1 MAVTDTN
8 DRDAAGNPEEGIRP
22 AGNDPA
28 FDPDIQDAVRDTL
41 RDWSASVDVEPFEPV
56 PAHVWERI
64 TTVLDAEDPTLAQ
77 TEGYV
82 SDVGSAGRRRLPR
95 SRWTTPLIAASV
107 VALGVAVGA
116 SVWGPFGE
124 PPGNGVTATVA
135 SQTIDEPA
143 VAEEDPTAS
152 DVSAEAPELA
162 ESLES
167 AESES
172 LARADSVSV
181 PTPQVVQAGFIP
193 PAKKVMDLG
202 EDISST
208 QIADTV
214 DEILTGV
221 GITEPADVLEM
232 PEETWDAA
240 TEGMTSDPKVLR
252 DCVTKVTA
260 VETSQALL
268 VLRASVN
275 GIDAGLLVVPEFMV
289 DMNKMSSMDAD
300 QMRGMGPDMGVTTIY
315 VVEPTCGMREPN
327 HNPTLFKASFILAP

>member
-1 MAVTDTN
+1 MADSN
-8 DRDAAGNPEEGIRP
+8 ARDAAGSPEEGIRP
-22 AGNDPA
+22 AGSDPA
-28 FDPDIQDAVRDTL
+28 LDPDTQDAVRDTL
-41 RDWSASVDVEPFEPV
+41 RDWSASVDAEPFEPV

-64 TTVLDAEDPTLAQ
+64 TTVLDAEDPTWGENNA
-77 TEGYV
+77 YIN
-82 SDVGSAGRRRLPR
+82 DVTGAGRRRLPR
-95 SRWTTPLIAASV
+95 NRWTTPLIAASV

-124 PPGNGVTATVA
+124 PSQDGVTATTA
-135 SQTIDEPA
+135 SQTIDEA
-143 VAEEDPTAS
+143 V
-152 DVSAEAPELA
+152 EAPELA

-167 AESES
+167 VELEGV
-172 LARADSVSV
+172 ARADSVSV

-202 EDISST
+202 EDISSA
-208 QIADTV
+208 QITDTV

-240 TEGMTSDPKVLR
+240 TDGMTSDPKVLR

-289 DMNKMSSMDAD
+289 DMNKMLSMDAD

-315 VVEPTCGMREPN
+315 VVEPTCGMREPSY
-327 HNPTLFKASFILAP
+327 NPTLFKASFTLAP

>member
-1 MAVTDTN
+1 MADGN
-8 DRDAAGNPEEGIRP
+8 DRDAAGSPEEGIRP
-22 AGNDPA
+22 AGSDPA
-28 FDPDIQDAVRDTL
+28 FDPDIQDALRDTL
-41 RDWSASVDVEPFEPV
+41 RDWSASVDAEPFEPV

-64 TTVLDAEDPTLAQ
+64 TTVLDAEDPTWAQ

-82 SDVGSAGRRRLPR
+82 SDVSSAGRRRLPR

-124 PPGNGVTATVA
+124 PTGDGVTATVA
-135 SQTIDEPA
+135 SQTMDE
-143 VAEEDPTAS
+143 V
-152 DVSAEAPELA
+152 VEAPELA
-162 ESLES
+162 ESLEL
-167 AESES
+167 ES
-172 LARADSVSV
+172 LAQADSVAV

-202 EDISST
+202 EDISSA

-240 TEGMTSDPKVLR
+240 TDGMTSDPKVLR

-275 GIDAGLLVVPEFMV
+275 GIDAGLLVVPEFMI
-289 DMNKMSSMDAD
+289 DMNKMLTMDAD
-300 QMRGMGPDMGVTTIY
+300 QMRSMGPDMNATTIY
-315 VVEPTCGMREPN
+315 VVEPTCGLREPS
-327 HNPTLFKASFILAP
+327 HNPTLFKASFTLAPAS

>member
-1 MAVTDTN
+1 M
-8 DRDAAGNPEEGIRP
+8 
-22 AGNDPA
+22 
-28 FDPDIQDAVRDTL
+28 
-41 RDWSASVDVEPFEPV
+41 

-64 TTVLDAEDPTLAQ
+64 TTVLDAEDPTWAQ

-82 SDVGSAGRRRLPR
+82 SDVSSAGRRRLPR

-124 PPGNGVTATVA
+124 PSGDGVTATVA
-135 SQTIDEPA
+135 
-143 VAEEDPTAS
+143 EEDPAAS

-162 ESLES
+162 ESVE
-167 AESES
+167 AES

-202 EDISST
+202 EDISFA
-208 QIADTV
+208 QITDTV

-240 TEGMTSDPKVLR
+240 TDGMTSDPKVLR

-289 DMNKMSSMDAD
+289 DMNKMLSMNAD
-300 QMRGMGPDMGVTTIY
+300 QMRSMGPDMGVTTIY
-315 VVEPTCGMREPN
+315 VVEPTCGMRERS
-327 HNPTLFKASFILAP
+327 HNPTLFKAAFTLTP

>member
-1 MAVTDTN
+1 MADSN
-8 DRDAAGNPEEGIRP
+8 DRDAAGSPDKGIRP
-22 AGNDPA
+22 AGDDPA
-28 FDPDIQDAVRDTL
+28 LDPDIQDAVRDTL
-41 RDWSASVDVEPFEPV
+41 RDWSASVDAAPFEPV

-64 TTVLDAEDPTLAQ
+64 TTVLDAEDSTWAQ
-77 TEGYV
+77 NEGHV
-82 SDVGSAGRRRLPR
+82 SQASSAGRRRLPR

-116 SVWGPFGE
+116 SVWGQFGE
-124 PPGNGVTATVA
+124 PSQDGVTATVA
-135 SQTIDEPA
+135 SETIDGA
-143 VAEEDPTAS
+143 V
-152 DVSAEAPELA
+152 EAPELA
-162 ESLES
+162 ESTESLE
-167 AESES
+167 AVDSES

-181 PTPQVVQAGFIP
+181 PTPQVIQAGFIP

-202 EDISST
+202 EDISSA
-208 QIADTV
+208 QITDTV
-214 DEILTGV
+214 GQILTGV

-240 TEGMTSDPKVLR
+240 TDGMTSDPKILR

-289 DMNKMSSMDAD
+289 DMNKMASMDAD

-315 VVEPTCGMREPN
+315 VVEPTCGLREPS
-327 HNPTLFKASFILAP
+327 HNPTLFKASFTLAP

>member
-1 MAVTDTN
+1 MVDGN
-8 DRDAAGNPEEGIRP
+8 DRDAAGGPEEGIRP

-41 RDWSASVDVEPFEPV
+41 RDWSASVDSEPFEPV

-64 TTVLDAEDPTLAQ
+64 TTVLDAEDPTWAQ

-82 SDVGSAGRRRLPR
+82 SDVSSARRRRLPR
-95 SRWTTPLIAASV
+95 SRWTTPLVAASV

-124 PPGNGVTATVA
+124 PSGDGVTATVA

-143 VAEEDPTAS
+143 VAQEDPVAS
-152 DVSAEAPELA
+152 DMSAEAPELA

-193 PAKKVMDLG
+193 PAKKVMDLS
-202 EDISST
+202 EDISSA

-221 GITEPADVLEM
+221 GIT
-232 PEETWDAA
+232 
-240 TEGMTSDPKVLR
+240 
-252 DCVTKVTA
+252 
-260 VETSQALL
+260 
-268 VLRASVN
+268 
-275 GIDAGLLVVPEFMV
+275 
-289 DMNKMSSMDAD
+289 
-300 QMRGMGPDMGVTTIY
+300 
-315 VVEPTCGMREPN
+315 
-327 HNPTLFKASFILAP
+327 

>member
-1 MAVTDTN
+1 MADSN
-8 DRDAAGNPEEGIRP
+8 DRDAAGSSEEGIRS
-22 AGNDPA
+22 AGSDHA
-28 FDPDIQDAVRDTL
+28 FDPDIEDAVRDAL
-41 RDWSASVDVEPFEPV
+41 RDWSASVDAAPVEPV

-64 TTVLDAEDPTLAQ
+64 TTVLDAEDPTWGENNA
-77 TEGYV
+77 YI
-82 SDVGSAGRRRLPR
+82 SDVSSAGRRRLPR

-116 SVWGPFGE
+116 SVWGPFSE
-124 PPGNGVTATVA
+124 PRQDGVTAATA
-135 SQTIDEPA
+135 SQTIDEA
-143 VAEEDPTAS
+143 V
-152 DVSAEAPELA
+152 EAPELA
-162 ESLES
+162 DSLES
-167 AESES
+167 VELEG

-202 EDISST
+202 EDISSA

-232 PEETWDAA
+232 PGETWDAA
-240 TEGMTSDPKVLR
+240 TDGMTSDPKVLR

-289 DMNKMSSMDAD
+289 DMNKMLSMDAD

-327 HNPTLFKASFILAP
+327 HNPTLFKASFTLAP

>member
-1 MAVTDTN
+1 MADGN
-8 DRDAAGNPEEGIRP
+8 DRDAAGSPEEGIRP
-22 AGNDPA
+22 AGSDPA

-41 RDWSASVDVEPFEPV
+41 RDWSASVDAEPFEPV

-64 TTVLDAEDPTLAQ
+64 TTVLDAADPTWAQ

-82 SDVGSAGRRRLPR
+82 SDVSSAGRRRLPR

-124 PPGNGVTATVA
+124 PTGDEVTATVA
-135 SQTIDEPA
+135 SQTIDEA
-143 VAEEDPTAS
+143 V
-152 DVSAEAPELA
+152 EAPELA
-162 ESLES
+162 ESTES
-167 AESES
+167 TESVESEG

-202 EDISST
+202 EDISSA
-208 QIADTV
+208 QIANTV
-214 DEILTGV
+214 DEILTSV

-240 TEGMTSDPKVLR
+240 TDGMTSDPKVLR

-289 DMNKMSSMDAD
+289 DMNKMLSMNAEK
-300 QMRGMGPDMGVTTIY
+300 MRSMGPDMGVTTIY
-315 VVEPTCGMREPN
+315 VVEPTCGMREPS
-327 HNPTLFKASFILAP
+327 HNPTLFKAAFTLAP

>member
-1 MAVTDTN
+1 M
-8 DRDAAGNPEEGIRP
+8 
-22 AGNDPA
+22 
-28 FDPDIQDAVRDTL
+28 
-41 RDWSASVDVEPFEPV
+41 
-56 PAHVWERI
+56 
-64 TTVLDAEDPTLAQ
+64 
-77 TEGYV
+77 
-82 SDVGSAGRRRLPR
+82 
-95 SRWTTPLIAASV
+95 
-107 VALGVAVGA
+107 GA

-124 PPGNGVTATVA
+124 PSGDGVTATVA
-135 SQTIDEPA
+135 SQTTKDPA
-143 VAEEDPTAS
+143 VAEEDAAAS

-167 AESES
+167 AEAES

-202 EDISST
+202 EDISSA

-240 TEGMTSDPKVLR
+240 TDGMTSDPKVLR

-289 DMNKMSSMDAD
+289 DMNKMLSMNAD
-300 QMRGMGPDMGVTTIY
+300 QMRSMGPDMGVTTIY

-327 HNPTLFKASFILAP
+327 HNPTLFKAAFTLTP

>member
-1 MAVTDTN
+1 MADGN
-8 DRDAAGNPEEGIRP
+8 DRDAAGSPEEGIRP
-22 AGNDPA
+22 AGSDPA

-41 RDWSASVDVEPFEPV
+41 RDWSASVDAEPFEPV

-64 TTVLDAEDPTLAQ
+64 TTVLDAEDPTWAQ

-82 SDVGSAGRRRLPR
+82 SDVSSAGRRRLPR

-124 PPGNGVTATVA
+124 PTGDEVTATVA
-135 SQTIDEPA
+135 SQTIDEA
-143 VAEEDPTAS
+143 V
-152 DVSAEAPELA
+152 EAPELA
-162 ESLES
+162 ESTES
-167 AESES
+167 TESVESEG

-202 EDISST
+202 EDISSA
-208 QIADTV
+208 QIANTV

-221 GITEPADVLEM
+221 GITGPADVLEL

-240 TEGMTSDPKVLR
+240 TDGMTSDPKVLR

-289 DMNKMSSMDAD
+289 DMNKMLSMNAD
-300 QMRGMGPDMGVTTIY
+300 KMRSMGPDMGVTTIY
-315 VVEPTCGMREPN
+315 VVEPTCGMREPS
-327 HNPTLFKASFILAP
+327 HNPTLFKAAFTLAP

>member
-1 MAVTDTN
+1 MADGN
-8 DRDAAGNPEEGIRP
+8 DRDAAGSPEEGIRP
-22 AGNDPA
+22 AGSDPA

-41 RDWSASVDVEPFEPV
+41 RDWSASVDAEPFEPV

-64 TTVLDAEDPTLAQ
+64 TTVLDAEDPTWAQ

-82 SDVGSAGRRRLPR
+82 SDVSSAGRRRLPR

-124 PPGNGVTATVA
+124 PTGDEVTATVA
-135 SQTIDEPA
+135 SQTIDEA
-143 VAEEDPTAS
+143 V
-152 DVSAEAPELA
+152 EAPELA
-162 ESLES
+162 ESTES
-167 AESES
+167 TESVESEG

-202 EDISST
+202 GDISSA
-208 QIADTV
+208 QIANTV
-214 DEILTGV
+214 DEILTSV

-240 TEGMTSDPKVLR
+240 TDGMTSDPKVLR

-289 DMNKMSSMDAD
+289 DMNKMLSMNAD
-300 QMRGMGPDMGVTTIY
+300 KMRSMGPEMGVTTIY
-315 VVEPTCGMREPN
+315 VVEPTCGMREPS
-327 HNPTLFKASFILAP
+327 HNPTLFKAAFTLAP

>member
-1 MAVTDTN
+1 MADTN
-8 DRDAAGNPEEGIRP
+8 DRDAAGSPEEGVRP

-64 TTVLDAEDPTLAQ
+64 TTVLDAEDPTWAQ

-82 SDVGSAGRRRLPR
+82 SDVSSAGRRRLPR

-124 PPGNGVTATVA
+124 PSGDGVTATVA
-135 SQTIDEPA
+135 
-143 VAEEDPTAS
+143 EEDPAAS

-162 ESLES
+162 ESVE
-167 AESES
+167 AES

-181 PTPQVVQAGFIP
+181 PTPQVVQAGFIA

-202 EDISST
+202 EDISSA
-208 QIADTV
+208 QITDTV

-240 TEGMTSDPKVLR
+240 TDGMTSDPKVLR

-289 DMNKMSSMDAD
+289 DMNKMLSMNAD
-300 QMRGMGPDMGVTTIY
+300 QMRSMSPDMGVTTIY
-315 VVEPTCGMREPN
+315 VVEPTCGMRERS
-327 HNPTLFKASFILAP
+327 HNPTLFKAAFTLTP

>member
-1 MAVTDTN
+1 MAVADSN
-8 DRDAAGNPEEGIRP
+8 DRDAAGLPEDGIRP
-22 AGNDPA
+22 AGDDPA
-28 FDPDIQDAVRDTL
+28 YDPDIQDAVRDTL
-41 RDWSASVDVEPFEPV
+41 RDWSASVDAEPFEPV

-64 TTVLDAEDPTLAQ
+64 TWPQ
-77 TEGYV
+77 TDGYV
-82 SDVGSAGRRRLPR
+82 SDVSSAGRRRLPR

-124 PPGNGVTATVA
+124 PTGDGVTATVA
-135 SQTIDEPA
+135 SQTMDE
-143 VAEEDPTAS
+143 V
-152 DVSAEAPELA
+152 VEAPELA
-162 ESLES
+162 ESLEL
-167 AESES
+167 ES
-172 LARADSVSV
+172 LARADSVAV

-202 EDISST
+202 EDISSA

-214 DEILTGV
+214 GEILTGV

-240 TEGMTSDPKVLR
+240 TDGMTSDPKVLR
-252 DCVTKVTA
+252 NCVTKVTA

-275 GIDAGLLVVPEFMV
+275 GIDAGLLVVPDFMV
-289 DMNKMSSMDAD
+289 DMNKMLSMNAD
-300 QMRGMGPDMGVTTIY
+300 QMRSMGPDMGVTTIY
-315 VVEPTCGMREPN
+315 VVEPTCGTREPS
-327 HNPTLFKASFILAP
+327 HNPTLFKAAFTLAP

>member
-1 MAVTDTN
+1 MADGN
-8 DRDAAGNPEEGIRP
+8 DRDGAGSPEEGIRP
-22 AGNDPA
+22 AGSDPA
-28 FDPDIQDAVRDTL
+28 FDPDIQDAVRNTL
-41 RDWSASVDVEPFEPV
+41 RDWSASVDAEPFEPV

-64 TTVLDAEDPTLAQ
+64 TTVLDAEDPTWAQ

-82 SDVGSAGRRRLPR
+82 SDVSSAGRRRLPR

-124 PPGNGVTATVA
+124 PTGDEVTATVA
-135 SQTIDEPA
+135 SQTIDEA
-143 VAEEDPTAS
+143 V
-152 DVSAEAPELA
+152 EAPELA
-162 ESLES
+162 ESTES
-167 AESES
+167 TESVESEG

-202 EDISST
+202 GDISSA
-208 QIADTV
+208 QIANTV
-214 DEILTGV
+214 DEILTSV

-240 TEGMTSDPKVLR
+240 TDGMTSDPKVLR

-289 DMNKMSSMDAD
+289 DMNKMLSMNAD
-300 QMRGMGPDMGVTTIY
+300 KMRSMGPDMGVTTIY
-315 VVEPTCGMREPN
+315 VVEPTCGMREPS
-327 HNPTLFKASFILAP
+327 HNPTLFKAAFTLAP

>member
-1 MAVTDTN
+1 MADSN
-8 DRDAAGNPEEGIRP
+8 DRDAAGSPEEGIRP

-41 RDWSASVDVEPFEPV
+41 RDWSASVDAEPFEPV

-64 TTVLDAEDPTLAQ
+64 TTVLDAEDPAWAQ

-82 SDVGSAGRRRLPR
+82 SDVSSAGRRRLPR

-107 VALGVAVGA
+107 VALGVAVAA

-124 PPGNGVTATVA
+124 PSGDGVTATVA
-135 SQTIDEPA
+135 SQTIAEPA
-143 VAEEDPTAS
+143 VAEEDAAS
-152 DVSAEAPELA
+152 TDVSEEAPELA
-162 ESLES
+162 ESVE
-167 AESES
+167 AES

-193 PAKKVMDLG
+193 PAKKVMDLS
-202 EDISST
+202 EDISSA

-240 TEGMTSDPKVLR
+240 TDGMTSDPKVLR

-289 DMNKMSSMDAD
+289 DMNKMLSMNAD
-300 QMRGMGPDMGVTTIY
+300 QMRSMGPDMGVTTIY
-315 VVEPTCGMREPN
+315 VVEPTCGMREPS
-327 HNPTLFKASFILAP
+327 HNPTLFKAAFTLAP

>member
-1 MAVTDTN
+1 MADGN
-8 DRDAAGNPEEGIRP
+8 DRDAAGSPEEGIRP
-22 AGNDPA
+22 AGSDPA

-41 RDWSASVDVEPFEPV
+41 RDWSASVDAEPFEPV

-64 TTVLDAEDPTLAQ
+64 TTVLDAEDPTWAQ

-82 SDVGSAGRRRLPR
+82 SDVSSAGRRHLPR

-124 PPGNGVTATVA
+124 PTGDEVTATVA
-135 SQTIDEPA
+135 SQTIDEA
-143 VAEEDPTAS
+143 V
-152 DVSAEAPELA
+152 EAPELA
-162 ESLES
+162 ESTES
-167 AESES
+167 TESVESEG

-202 EDISST
+202 EDISSA
-208 QIADTV
+208 QIANTV
-214 DEILTGV
+214 DEILTSV

-240 TEGMTSDPKVLR
+240 TDGMTSDPKVLR

-289 DMNKMSSMDAD
+289 DMNKMLSMDAD
-300 QMRGMGPDMGVTTIY
+300 KMRSMGPDMGVTTIY
-315 VVEPTCGMREPN
+315 VVEPTCGMREPS
-327 HNPTLFKASFILAP
+327 HNPTLFKAAFTLAP

>member
-1 MAVTDTN
+1 MADGN
-8 DRDAAGNPEEGIRP
+8 DRDAAGSPEEGIRP
-22 AGNDPA
+22 AGSDPA

-41 RDWSASVDVEPFEPV
+41 RDWSASVDAEPFEPV

-64 TTVLDAEDPTLAQ
+64 TTVLDAEDPTWAQ

-82 SDVGSAGRRRLPR
+82 SDVSSAGRRRLPR

-124 PPGNGVTATVA
+124 PTGDEVTATVA
-135 SQTIDEPA
+135 SQTIDEA
-143 VAEEDPTAS
+143 V
-152 DVSAEAPELA
+152 EAPELA
-162 ESLES
+162 ESTES
-167 AESES
+167 TESVESEG

-202 EDISST
+202 GDISSA
-208 QIADTV
+208 QIANTV
-214 DEILTGV
+214 DEILTSV
-221 GITEPADVLEM
+221 GITEPADVFEM

-240 TEGMTSDPKVLR
+240 TDGMTSDPKVLR

-289 DMNKMSSMDAD
+289 DMNKMLSMNAD
-300 QMRGMGPDMGVTTIY
+300 KMRSMGPDMGVTTIY
-315 VVEPTCGMREPN
+315 VVEPTCGMREPS
-327 HNPTLFKASFILAP
+327 HNPTLFKAAFTLAP

>member
-1 MAVTDTN
+1 MADTN
-8 DRDAAGNPEEGIRP
+8 DRDAAGSPEDGIRP

-64 TTVLDAEDPTLAQ
+64 TTVLDAEDPTWAQ

-82 SDVGSAGRRRLPR
+82 SDVSSAGRRRLPR

-124 PPGNGVTATVA
+124 PSGDGVTATVA
-135 SQTIDEPA
+135 
-143 VAEEDPTAS
+143 EEDPAAS
-152 DVSAEAPELA
+152 NVSAEAPELA
-162 ESLES
+162 ESVE
-167 AESES
+167 AES

-202 EDISST
+202 EDISFA
-208 QIADTV
+208 QITDTV

-240 TEGMTSDPKVLR
+240 TDGMTSDPKVLR

-289 DMNKMSSMDAD
+289 DMNKMLSMNAD
-300 QMRGMGPDMGVTTIY
+300 QMRSMGPDMGVTTIY
-315 VVEPTCGMREPN
+315 VVEPTCGMRERS
-327 HNPTLFKASFILAP
+327 HNPTLFKAAFTLTP

>member
-1 MAVTDTN
+1 MADTN
-8 DRDAAGNPEEGIRP
+8 DRDAAGSPEDGIRP

-64 TTVLDAEDPTLAQ
+64 TTVLDAEDPTWAQ

-82 SDVGSAGRRRLPR
+82 SDVSSAGRRRLPR

-116 SVWGPFGE
+116 SVWGPFGG
-124 PPGNGVTATVA
+124 PSGDGVTATVA
-135 SQTIDEPA
+135 
-143 VAEEDPTAS
+143 EEDPAAS

-162 ESLES
+162 ESVE
-167 AESES
+167 AES

-202 EDISST
+202 EDISSA
-208 QIADTV
+208 QITDTV

-240 TEGMTSDPKVLR
+240 TDGMTSDPKVLR

-289 DMNKMSSMDAD
+289 DMNKMLSMNAD
-300 QMRGMGPDMGVTTIY
+300 QMRSMGPDMGVTTIY
-315 VVEPTCGMREPN
+315 VVEPTCGMRERS
-327 HNPTLFKASFILAP
+327 HNPTLFKAAFTLTP

>member
-1 MAVTDTN
+1 MADGN
-8 DRDAAGNPEEGIRP
+8 DRDAAGSPEEGIRP
-22 AGNDPA
+22 AGSDPA

-41 RDWSASVDVEPFEPV
+41 RDWSASVDAEPFEPV

-64 TTVLDAEDPTLAQ
+64 TTVLDAEDPTWAQ

-82 SDVGSAGRRRLPR
+82 SDVSSAGRRRLPR

-124 PPGNGVTATVA
+124 PTGDGVTATVA
-135 SQTIDEPA
+135 SQTMDE
-143 VAEEDPTAS
+143 V
-152 DVSAEAPELA
+152 VEAPELA
-162 ESLES
+162 ESLEL
-167 AESES
+167 ES
-172 LARADSVSV
+172 LAQADSVAV

-202 EDISST
+202 EDISSA

-240 TEGMTSDPKVLR
+240 TDGMTSDPKVLR

-275 GIDAGLLVVPEFMV
+275 GIDAGLLVVPEFMI
-289 DMNKMSSMDAD
+289 DMNKMLTMDAD
-300 QMRGMGPDMGVTTIY
+300 QMRSMGPDMNATTIY
-315 VVEPTCGMREPN
+315 VVEPTCGLREPS
-327 HNPTLFKASFILAP
+327 HNPTLFKASFTLAPAS

>member
-1 MAVTDTN
+1 MADGN
-8 DRDAAGNPEEGIRP
+8 DRDAAGSPEEGIRP
-22 AGNDPA
+22 AGSDPA
-28 FDPDIQDAVRDTL
+28 FDPDIQDAVRNTL
-41 RDWSASVDVEPFEPV
+41 RDWSASVDAEPFEPV

-64 TTVLDAEDPTLAQ
+64 TTVLDAADPTWAQ

-82 SDVGSAGRRRLPR
+82 SDVSSAGRRRLPR

-124 PPGNGVTATVA
+124 PTGDEVTATVA
-135 SQTIDEPA
+135 SQTIDEA
-143 VAEEDPTAS
+143 V
-152 DVSAEAPELA
+152 EAPELA
-162 ESLES
+162 ESTES
-167 AESES
+167 TESVESEG

-202 EDISST
+202 EDISSA
-208 QIADTV
+208 QIANTV
-214 DEILTGV
+214 DEILTSV

-240 TEGMTSDPKVLR
+240 TDGMTSDPKVLR

-289 DMNKMSSMDAD
+289 DMNKMLSMNAD
-300 QMRGMGPDMGVTTIY
+300 KMRSMGPDMGVTTIY
-315 VVEPTCGMREPN
+315 VVEPTCGMREPS
-327 HNPTLFKASFILAP
+327 HNPTLFKAAFTLAP